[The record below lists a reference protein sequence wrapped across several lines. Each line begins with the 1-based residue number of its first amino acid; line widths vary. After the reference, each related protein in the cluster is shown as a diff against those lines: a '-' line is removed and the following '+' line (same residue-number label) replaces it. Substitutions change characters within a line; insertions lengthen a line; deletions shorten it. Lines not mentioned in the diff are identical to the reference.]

1 MTMTRVHVLA
11 IVAGIL
17 LPISG
22 PRFATHQSRH
32 PSSTHS
38 RSAVKE
44 DRGVITSPS
53 SRVPAFDPKGTSAY
67 PFGPGVNFPY
77 PDRLVWRPRSLVTL
91 CDRETSGNGLQPASD
106 ASHLNVRF
114 GSLADIASSSRDVR
128 FTPNSGHS
136 PDGLSRPLCARSG
149 HQLATIAL
157 CFVAHAEILLTG
169 AHVRFG

>member
-22 PRFATHQSRH
+22 ASFAAHQSRH

-44 DRGVITSPS
+44 DRGVISQS
-53 SRVPAFDPKGTSAY
+53 SRVPALDPRGTSAY

-77 PDRLVWRPRSLVTL
+77 PDRPYG
-91 CDRETSGNGLQPASD
+91 D
-106 ASHLNVRF
+106 
-114 GSLADIASSSRDVR
+114 
-128 FTPNSGHS
+128 
-136 PDGLSRPLCARSG
+136 PD
-149 HQLATIAL
+149 HW
-157 CFVAHAEILLTG
+157 
-169 AHVRFG
+169 